1 MDILRRL
8 LCVPLLSQCVA
19 VFSNNPSF
27 LPLSSFFFP
36 FSYSLLPF
44 SLPSLLPLSPFYPPS
59 LPPSFRKIPPN
70 YKILLLQGGG
80 TAQFAA
86 IPMNLSRSSDQV
98 TDYFVTGIWSNKAAK
113 EAEKY
118 TRVNH
123 VLPKRS
129 QFTNIPSK
137 DQWQLTPDA
146 AYVYYCANETVH
158 GGW

>member
-1 MDILRRL
+1 MCSSSLPVCCSVL
-8 LCVPLLSQCVA
+8 QQPL
-19 VFSNNPSF
+19 SF
-27 LPLSSFFFP
+27 LLRSFFF
-36 FSYSLLPF
+36 FSSSYSLLPF

-98 TDYFVTGIWSNKAAK
+98 TDYFVTGIWSSKAAK

-118 TRVNH
+118 TKVNH

>member
-1 MDILRRL
+1 
-8 LCVPLLSQCVA
+8 
-19 VFSNNPSF
+19 
-27 LPLSSFFFP
+27 
-36 FSYSLLPF
+36 
-44 SLPSLLPLSPFYPPS
+44 
-59 LPPSFRKIPPN
+59 
-70 YKILLLQGGG
+70 
-80 TAQFAA
+80 
-86 IPMNLSRSSDQV
+86 MNLSRSSDQV
-98 TDYFVTGIWSNKAAK
+98 TDYFVTGIWSSKAAK

-118 TRVNH
+118 TKVNH